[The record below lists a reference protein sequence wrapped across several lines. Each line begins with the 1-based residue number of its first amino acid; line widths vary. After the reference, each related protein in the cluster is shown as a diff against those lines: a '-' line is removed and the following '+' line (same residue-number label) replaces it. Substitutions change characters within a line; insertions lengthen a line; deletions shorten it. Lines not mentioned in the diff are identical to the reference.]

1 MPFRND
7 LAADMIELENKYLEA
22 IDRACDAEVYAEDLE
37 YRARSLEEDHEELKA
52 ELAAAKL
59 ALSEKLIH

>member
-1 MPFRND
+1 
-7 LAADMIELENKYLEA
+7 MIELENKYLEA